1 MIVPYSKSDTVSSMD
16 MLSKSFYAD
25 LMSEAIQIAPPEA
38 KAMHP
43 RRAATR
49 ARICAAANILFFE
62 RGFPLVTME
71 QIAAAADIQRS
82 TLYLH
87 FREKDE
93 ILAAIASDF
102 TVKVRDIVQQLPGP
116 GPTLDEIKDWVRSF
130 ARMVAEERASTE
142 LLVTLSHLP
151 NAPAVAL
158 AFGEAL
164 KMMMAEQLTAFRKA
178 LEPGQHVAAARA
190 MFAMDNLGW
199 ALCYFARTGLTD
211 TSRARLIV
219 AAENLNRVVRGE
231 SEE

>member
-1 MIVPYSKSDTVSSMD
+1 MD
-16 MLSKSFYAD
+16 MASILNYVPS
-25 LMSEAIQIAPPEA
+25 MSTTHLAAEPDA
-38 KAMHP
+38 KRIHP

-49 ARICAAANILFFE
+49 TRICKAANRLFFE

-93 ILAAIASDF
+93 ILAAIAEDY
-102 TVKVRDIVQQLPGP
+102 TAKVRAVVSQLPCP
-116 GPTLDEIKDWVRSF
+116 APTLEELHVWVGTF
-130 ARMVAEERASTE
+130 AQFVSEERASTE

-151 NAPAVAL
+151 NAPAAAL

-164 KMMMAEQLTAFRKA
+164 KEMMAERLCSFRDA
-178 LEPGQHVAAARA
+178 LAPDQHFALARA

-199 ALCYFARTGLTD
+199 ALCYFARTGTTAAAL
-211 TSRARLIV
+211 ARLSV
-219 AAENLNRVVRGE
+219 AAENLNRVVRGDN
-231 SEE
+231 

>member
-1 MIVPYSKSDTVSSMD
+1 MD
-16 MLSKSFYAD
+16 MPSISNYAVCMTTTD
-25 LMSEAIQIAPPEA
+25 LAAEPDVKP
-38 KAMHP
+38 MHP

-49 ARICAAANILFFE
+49 ARICDAANRLFFE

-93 ILAAIASDF
+93 ILAAIAQDY
-102 TVKVRDIVQQLPGP
+102 TAKVRDVVAKLPGP
-116 GPTLDEIKDWVRSF
+116 VPSLEEIQDWVEVF
-130 ARMVAEERASTE
+130 AGLVAGEWASTE

-151 NAPAVAL
+151 NAPTAAV

-164 KMMMAEQLTAFRKA
+164 KSMMAERISAFRAA
-178 LEPGQHVAAARA
+178 LEPGQHIAFARA

-199 ALCYFARTGLTD
+199 ALCYFARNGANANSL
-211 TSRARLIV
+211 ARLSV
-219 AAENLNRVVRGE
+219 AAENLNRVVQGDN
-231 SEE
+231 

>member
-1 MIVPYSKSDTVSSMD
+1 MD
-16 MLSKSFYAD
+16 MPSISNYAPAMTKAPLD
-25 LMSEAIQIAPPEA
+25 AEAEDKP
-38 KAMHP
+38 MNP

-49 ARICAAANILFFE
+49 ARVCEAANQLFFE

-93 ILAAIASDF
+93 ILAAIAQDY
-102 TVKVRDIVQQLPGP
+102 TAKVRAVVAQLPGP
-116 GPTLDEIKDWVRSF
+116 VPTLEQIQAWVGTF
-130 ARMVAEERASTE
+130 AGLVAKEQASTE

-151 NAPAVAL
+151 NAPAPAL
-158 AFGEAL
+158 AFGHAL
-164 KMMMAEQLTAFRKA
+164 KQMMAERLASFRA
-178 LEPGQHVAAARA
+178 AMEPGQHFAFARA

-199 ALCYFARTGLTD
+199 ALCYFARSGANAVSL
-211 TSRARLIV
+211 ARLSV

-231 SEE
+231 F

>member
-1 MIVPYSKSDTVSSMD
+1 MTANLAAVPEVK
-16 MLSKSFYAD
+16 
-25 LMSEAIQIAPPEA
+25 P
-38 KAMHP
+38 MHP

-49 ARICAAANILFFE
+49 ARICDAANQLFFE

-93 ILAAIASDF
+93 ILAAIAGDY
-102 TVKVRDIVQQLPGP
+102 TEKVRSVVTQLPGP
-116 GPTLDEIKDWVRSF
+116 VPSFEDIQEWVGTF
-130 ARMVAEERASTE
+130 ARLVAEEQAATE

-151 NAPAVAL
+151 NAPAPAL

-164 KMMMAEQLTAFRKA
+164 KAMMAERLPAFREA
-178 LEPGQHVAAARA
+178 LEPDQNLAFARA

-199 ALCYFARTGLTD
+199 ALCYFARSGPNAMSL
-211 TSRARLIV
+211 ARLAV
-219 AAENLNRVVRGE
+219 AAENLNRVVRGDI
-231 SEE
+231 

>member
-1 MIVPYSKSDTVSSMD
+1 M
-16 MLSKSFYAD
+16 
-25 LMSEAIQIAPPEA
+25 
-38 KAMHP
+38 
-43 RRAATR
+43 
-49 ARICAAANILFFE
+49 
-62 RGFPLVTME
+62 
-71 QIAAAADIQRS
+71 
-82 TLYLH
+82 
-87 FREKDE
+87 REV
-93 ILAAIASDF
+93 A
-102 TVKVRDIVQQLPGP
+102 
-116 GPTLDEIKDWVRSF
+116 F

-178 LEPGQHVAAARA
+178 LEPGEHIAAARA

-199 ALCYFARTGLTD
+199 ALCSFARTGLTD

>member
-1 MIVPYSKSDTVSSMD
+1 MD
-16 MLSKSFYAD
+16 MSSIPNYAVRMMKTD
-25 LMSEAIQIAPPEA
+25 LAAELEA

-49 ARICAAANILFFE
+49 SRICDAANQLFFE

-93 ILAAIASDF
+93 ILAAIAEDY
-102 TVKVRDIVQQLPGP
+102 TAKVRAVVAQLPGP
-116 GPTLDEIKDWVRSF
+116 MPSLEEIQDWVGVF
-130 ARMVAEERASTE
+130 AGLVTEERASTE

-151 NAPAVAL
+151 NAPAAAL
-158 AFGEAL
+158 AFGDSL
-164 KMMMAEQLTAFRKA
+164 KKMMAERLSAFRDA
-178 LEPGQHVAAARA
+178 LEPDQHFAFARA

-199 ALCYFARTGLTD
+199 ALCYFARTGANANSL
-211 TSRARLIV
+211 ARLSV
-219 AAENLNRVVRGE
+219 AAENLNRVVRGDN
-231 SEE
+231 